1 MIYLRNLVRSFCVTV
16 LKMSFPVSTEKF
28 PLIQRKIGTGDGR
41 SGGGAE
47 CAAAEGSG
55 AAGCIDGVRDSAS
68 GSAKRQAR
76 RRARRRG
83 RCRALR
89 RCSGSE
95 DNDGL
100 RGAGSGDGAGGGR
113 AVRRVGCATEGGLM
127 GCATDGGGAGLR
139 RREEWRRV
147 VGGGRAEETGG
158 RNAARERGRNDT

>member
-16 LKMSFPVSTEKF
+16 LKMSFPVSTERF
-28 PLIQRKIGTGDGR
+28 PLLQRKIGTDDGR

-47 CAAAEGSG
+47 CAAAEG
-55 AAGCIDGVRDSAS
+55 CIDGVCDSAS

-76 RRARRRG
+76 RRDGRRG

-95 DNDGL
+95 DNDGS

-113 AVRRVGCATEGGLM
+113 AVRRVGCATEGGLLRQTAGAL
-127 GCATDGGGAGLR
+127 GCGGARSGDTWAAAGELLR
-139 RREEWRRV
+139 SHV
-147 VGGGRAEETGG
+147 NLKFSFGQKIGTLKFI
-158 RNAARERGRNDT
+158 